1 MGLGTVLGGGL
12 IKEIFDKVGGVA
24 SELITDKDKRAQLQ
38 ADLARL
44 QLEMAD
50 KVDQRIH
57 EQMIAQTDINKI
69 EAGSSNFF
77 VAGWRPA
84 VGWIG
89 AVGAAYTFVIMP
101 MASWIATVMFK
112 YSGNFPQLDNESL
125 WALLAGLLGFGGLRS
140 FEKYKGVGAE
150 NPVTPPGNVESTT
163 ITGNEMIAK
172 SIVPPG
178 FGETIPEDVP
188 WKR

>member
-1 MGLGTVLGGGL
+1 MAIPIIGDL
-12 IKEIFDKVGGVA
+12 IKEVIGSAGNIA
-24 SELITDKDKRAQLQ
+24 SELITDKDKRVQLQ

-50 KVDQRIH
+50 KAEQRIH
-57 EQMIAQTDINKI
+57 EQMMAQTDINKV
-69 EAGSSNFF
+69 EAQNSNLF

-89 AVGAAYTFVIMP
+89 AAGAAYTFVVMP
-101 MASWIATVMFK
+101 LASWVATVVFN
-112 YSGNFPQLDNESL
+112 YAGNFPQLDNESL

-140 FEKYKGVGAE
+140 FEKVKGVGAE
-150 NPVTPPGNVESTT
+150 NPSPPEGNARQSTT
-163 ITGNEMIAK
+163 VSGNSAIA
-172 SIVPPG
+172 SSTIPPG
-178 FGETIPEDVP
+178 FGETLPENAP